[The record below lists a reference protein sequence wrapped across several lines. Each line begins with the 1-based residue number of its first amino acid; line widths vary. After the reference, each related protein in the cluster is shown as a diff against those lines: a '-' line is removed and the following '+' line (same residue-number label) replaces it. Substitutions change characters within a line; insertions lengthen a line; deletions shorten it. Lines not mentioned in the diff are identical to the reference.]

1 MLPTRIPFLMFRRR
15 LHKSLKGFTL
25 AEVLVA
31 SSLSFLLIGCVYR
44 LYWDAFKPAK
54 IREAE
59 ARQDQLA
66 LLLLERVQ
74 HDLGRTSFN
83 GCRAKD
89 SDFWLRLLGKPT
101 SNGTPWQELV
111 GYRLNGK
118 HSIERFVL
126 AAPADTATAFPDSLD
141 LETVWNQ
148 RGQVCLSGIASMGLE
163 AQEKAAVVTIKLQNQ
178 RVYQCQQAF
187 TL

>member
-1 MLPTRIPFLMFRRR
+1 MFRRR
-15 LHKSLKGFTL
+15 SHKSLKGFTL

-31 SSLSFLLIGCVYR
+31 SSLSLVLVGCVYR

-54 IREAE
+54 VREAE

-83 GCRAKD
+83 GCRARE
-89 SDFWLRLLGKPT
+89 SAFWLRLLGKPT

-111 GYRLNGK
+111 GYRLDEK
-118 HSIERFVL
+118 HSVERFVV
-126 AAPADTATAFPDSLD
+126 AAPSDTSTPFPDSLD
-141 LETVWNQ
+141 LETVWTQ
-148 RGQVCLSGIASMGLE
+148 KGQVCLSGVSLIKLE
-163 AQEKAAVVTIKLQNQ
+163 AQEAAAVFTIQLQNK